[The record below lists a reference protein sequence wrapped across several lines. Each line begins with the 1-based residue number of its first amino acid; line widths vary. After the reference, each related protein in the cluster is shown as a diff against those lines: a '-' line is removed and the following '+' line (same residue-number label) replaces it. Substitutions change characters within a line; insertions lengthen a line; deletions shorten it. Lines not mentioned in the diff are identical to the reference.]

1 MAKNNISISLLIQRY
16 FNKARGYI
24 IKDYITK
31 KNHFNT
37 VLSSF
42 KLGKLKESF
51 KIEVYEAIYSEKKDN
66 YLI

>member
-1 MAKNNISISLLIQRY
+1 LILRY
-16 FNKARGYI
+16 FNKAGDYI

-42 KLGKLKESF
+42 KLGKLKENF
-51 KIEVYEAIYSEKKDN
+51 KIEIYEATCSEKKDN
-66 YLI
+66 YPIL